1 MSFVSSSLKIAV
13 ALVGVASLSGCLK
26 APTYGTGTSA
36 TTQLV
41 EDLGEAVLIVNPD
54 NNKDISYKPR
64 PELVRPAKGQT
75 TTALVQPQKS
85 VATTDNAEWI
95 ESPEEQRERLYAEIE
110 ENEGNLNYQ
119 NPLLTGK
126 DPSKMT
132 EKEQL
137 EAFRKARKEATTV
150 DITQRRYLVDP
161 PAQYREPSSPEALSD
176 LGQSE
181 RVKEA
186 RRKKLAEGKDPDKCF
201 LFLTCN
207 NENATLLDK

>member
-1 MSFVSSSLKIAV
+1 MSFVFSSLKIAV
-13 ALVGVASLSGCLK
+13 ALAGVASLSGCLS

-54 NNKDISYKPR
+54 NNKDIRYEPR
-64 PELVRPAKGQT
+64 PELVRPAEGQQ
-75 TTALVQPQKS
+75 AGKLVPPQKS
-85 VATTDNAEWI
+85 VASADNAQWI
-95 ESPEEQRERLYAEIE
+95 ESPEEQRERLYAEIAD
-110 ENEGNLNYQ
+110 NEGNLAYN

-132 EKEQL
+132 EQEQL

-150 DITQRRYLVDP
+150 DISQRRYLIDP
-161 PAQYREPSSPEALSD
+161 PAQYREPSSAEALSD

-186 RRKKLAEGKDPDKCF
+186 RRKKLAQGKDPDKCF

-207 NENATLLDK
+207 NENTTLMDK